1 MSTENNLER
10 LGFAENDR
18 LVIIHADDVGMCQAS
33 LQAFADL
40 WEAGSVT
47 SGATMVTCPWFPA
60 TAAYCRENPEVD
72 MGVHA
77 TLNCE
82 WSAYRWGALSTTDLQ
97 SGLLDEEGYLHRTS
111 QAVIQNASAQAVTGE
126 LAAQISTAIKAGIN
140 ITHVD
145 SHMGTILHPKF
156 IKTYLT
162 QAFGQ
167 AVPAMLPRPESPGA
181 RAMAGSDEQIEQL
194 KPLAA
199 QIEAR
204 GLPLMDGIMM
214 MPLDQP
220 KGQMEVVKQMVA
232 ALPVGITHFI
242 LHPAV
247 NSPEVQAACPDWE
260 SRVANYET
268 LMDPAFKQ
276 VLIDEGVKPIG
287 YRHLRDLLRRTA
299 A

>member
-1 MSTENNLER
+1 
-10 LGFAENDR
+10 
-18 LVIIHADDVGMCQAS
+18 MCQAS

-47 SGATMVTCPWFPA
+47 SGATMVPCPWFPA
-60 TAAYCRENPEVD
+60 TAAYCREHPEVD

-82 WSAYRWGALSTTDLQ
+82 WPAYRWGALSTVDPQ
-97 SGLLDEEGYLHRTS
+97 SGLLDDDGYLHSTS
-111 QAVIQNASAQAVTGE
+111 EAAIMNASAQAVTDE
-126 LAAQISTAIKAGIN
+126 LSAQIGTALKAGID

-156 IKTYLT
+156 IETYLT
-162 QAFGQ
+162 QAFSK

-181 RAMAGSDEQIEQL
+181 QAMAASNEQIEQL

-220 KGQMEVVKQMVA
+220 KGQMEVVKQMIA

-276 VLIDEGVKPIG
+276 ILADEGVKPIG